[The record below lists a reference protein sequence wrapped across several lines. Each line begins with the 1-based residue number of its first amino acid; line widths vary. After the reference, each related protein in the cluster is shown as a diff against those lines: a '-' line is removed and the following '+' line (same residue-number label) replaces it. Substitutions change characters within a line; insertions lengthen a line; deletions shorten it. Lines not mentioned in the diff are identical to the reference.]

1 MSVTHH
7 VKAKKTCC
15 SDDLTNCLNHSTFN
29 WPPFSHC
36 VVSDPSWASVNR
48 GILICDECCSVH
60 RSLGRH
66 ISMVKSLR
74 RGAWCPTQLAMVH
87 TLSNNGANTI
97 WEHTLLDSSH
107 SKGSGGAN
115 GGAIRRKPG
124 PKDLLHPT
132 KADFI
137 RAKHQNLSF
146 LHRPG
151 KDSGPLVED
160 DLHKQLH
167 SSVRTANVETSLRL
181 LTQGADPNYFHPVSW
196 ACIAGLGCP
205 LSVSWNDKDAWCC
218 ASGFLAKL
226 SPTVGLN
233 SQHSGMVAIAFSS
246 RSRCVLCVKD
256 QATLLA
262 TEEFDKIENNPQKHV
277 LCVAG
282 YYLVESHVDVRGIAT
297 KQAIECHLRTV
308 VLSEGAWND
317 YQWEFD
323 TKQLTFLR
331 IVQTTHC
338 AGLWQEK
345 GNTPLHIAAKSGQ
358 FSQAELLVVYG
369 ADPAAPDSAG
379 RSSADLARECGNT
392 DLADRLVEC
401 QYELSDRLTFYLCGR
416 KPGRALNLRQH
427 QTTLTRFRTGH
438 LKPLK
443 IENNNKI
450 YPTCPKCSLAPAAPE
465 HILACIRCTKQD
477 LWERLL
483 LIIKQLEEHE
493 LTGFV
498 TGVHYIIPEMA
509 DSLDLSE
516 LAIEARQ
523 RLRAVS
529 GLLQLGGLPCWTRAV
544 VEIPCLNTTPSI
556 TDNLSNFPMLSN
568 KHFEELAMDLYDEV
582 DRREIDAI
590 WLSTQNQSALV
601 ADRQT
606 VPFLPVNRDFCT
618 TRNQG
623 RQKLARFNARE
634 FATLIIDV
642 LTEVKRRSSPQSLRP
657 RPQHRP
663 SHRVT
668 QSDDDEPLYDSVASD
683 EDEADSRSKKRT
695 DSVSVADFV
704 RVKEKLESQ
713 ISLLLQDNMGLKQE
727 MALLHDMVQKLKT
740 ENTGLKVAAANTPAP
755 VVPSLPN
762 GHSPT
767 RPQSMFEPRARA
779 PPCYLG
785 MTVAWYIQV
794 RITGDDQ
801 IIMGQTQSSHS
812 SRTSG
817 EYDNT
822 PAPGPG
828 FGSCPGT
835 PVTSGFPVVVSIL
848 ELCDISG
855 VSLGKFSSSN
865 VVCCGRSCQ
874 QSRSGSLSPLAEH
887 LPSQQDV
894 IRKTEQIT
902 KKIQDLL
909 ISAQEGNHTRF
920 VCYKLSNLGYCWD
933 SCFIPCSEK
942 IYLAVLEMSSIFPQD
957 TLALQLGVLYRE
969 VVVLCLNCAGL
980 QSEYWQ
986 ALVDESVQVALRQLT
1001 GSAFRLQSECK
1012 SLLCR
1017 QLNLSADPQFITQQ
1031 VIQCAYDIAKAAK
1044 QLVTLFQ

>member
-29 WPPFSHC
+29 RPPFCHC

-181 LTQGADPNYFHPVSW
+181 LTQGADPNYFHP
-196 ACIAGLGCP
+196 
-205 LSVSWNDKDAWCC
+205 
-218 ASGFLAKL
+218 
-226 SPTVGLN
+226 
-233 SQHSGMVAIAFSS
+233 
-246 RSRCVLCVKD
+246 
-256 QATLLA
+256 
-262 TEEFDKIENNPQKHV
+262 
-277 LCVAG
+277 
-282 YYLVESHVDVRGIAT
+282 
-297 KQAIECHLRTV
+297 
-308 VLSEGAWND
+308 
-317 YQWEFD
+317 
-323 TKQLTFLR
+323 
-331 IVQTTHC
+331 
-338 AGLWQEK
+338 EK

-416 KPGRALNLRQH
+416 KPDHR
-427 QTTLTRFRTGH
+427 
-438 LKPLK
+438 
-443 IENNNKI
+443 
-450 YPTCPKCSLAPAAPE
+450 
-465 HILACIRCTKQD
+465 
-477 LWERLL
+477 
-483 LIIKQLEEHE
+483 
-493 LTGFV
+493 

-523 RLRAVS
+523 RLRA
-529 GLLQLGGLPCWTRAV
+529 
-544 VEIPCLNTTPSI
+544 
-556 TDNLSNFPMLSN
+556 LSN

-779 PPCYLG
+779 PPLLP
-785 MTVAWYIQV
+785 
-794 RITGDDQ
+794 RDDSGL
-801 IIMGQTQSSHS
+801 GQTQSSHS

-828 FGSCPGT
+828 FGSCPG
-835 PVTSGFPVVVSIL
+835 
-848 ELCDISG
+848 
-855 VSLGKFSSSN
+855 

-920 VCYKLSNLGYCWD
+920 VVLDCVLQNLGY
-933 SCFIPCSEK
+933 FIPCSEK
-942 IYLAVLEMSSIFPQD
+942 IYLAVLEMSSIFPQ
-957 TLALQLGVLYRE
+957 
-969 VVVLCLNCAGL
+969 
-980 QSEYWQ
+980 YWQ